1 MCAFPFFFNMF
12 VSFDLRVGLAHVEM
26 NVKTLFDFDEV
37 VVLHILSFC
46 NIMNTTRDRAWNV
59 VFKKLRSEGKAIY
72 LQEIYVELP

>member
-1 MCAFPFFFNMF
+1 MF
-12 VSFDLRVGLAHVEM
+12 VSFDLRVGLAHVAM

-59 VFKKLRSEGKAIY
+59 VFKKL
-72 LQEIYVELP
+72 